1 MRRLIEARFG
11 LTCVILVFGAL
22 LTVNAPCGAQLSPA
36 QRDSVE
42 TEVQAALD
50 SLTDA
55 WRHWDVDGMMRFY
68 LDSALIAANGQLTS
82 QSEHR
87 AASARRAGILGQKIG
102 AFRPIR
108 FDVLSRDAAVVSWVN
123 AFAAIDTGGRVR
135 RTMIAATTDVWVR
148 RGRAWRILVQHEST
162 RIAPDSVT
170 VPPSV
175 AQSSHLEISAH
186 KGR

>member
-1 MRRLIEARFG
+1 MRGLIEGRFG
-11 LTCVILVFGAL
+11 LTYVILVFGAL
-22 LTVNAPCGAQLSPA
+22 LTVNAPSGAQLSPA

-42 TEVQAALD
+42 TQVQAALD

-68 LDSALIAANGQLTS
+68 LDSALVAANGRLS
-82 QSEHR
+82 GQSEHR
-87 AASARRAGILGQKIG
+87 AASARRTGVLGQRIG

-108 FDVLSRDAAVVSWVN
+108 FDVLSRDAVVVSWVN

-135 RTMIAATTDVWVR
+135 PTMIAATTDVWVR

-170 VPPSV
+170 LSPSV
-175 AQSSHLEISAH
+175 AQSSHLEIAGH
-186 KGR
+186 TRR